1 MPFVEVKSIK
11 GVFSDEE
18 KAQVI
23 EETTAVFA
31 RMKGAEFAAGTWV
44 VINELGDGDWGEGGA
59 VLKAEKVPKL
69 VAR

>member
-11 GVFSDEE
+11 GVFSEDE
-18 KAQVI
+18 KARVI
-23 EETTAVFA
+23 EETTEVFA
-31 RMKGAEFAAGTWV
+31 RMKGDEFARGTWV

-69 VAR
+69 A